1 MVCALYYHWHVP
13 TALVL
18 SAGGMFGAWEV
29 GVWKTLNHHF
39 RPDCIVGASAGAWNG
54 WMIAAGCSAEE
65 LTAAWLDPVNA
76 TIIPRAGVLRQMAR
90 ELFAHFRPRVPFGL
104 TVVEVPRMRVRLVRD
119 SEITWQHLAAACSIP
134 LLFPPVR
141 IDGASYVDG
150 GLLGT
155 LPLWAA
161 TDMGATRAIAVNAH
175 AAPPFRAL
183 RWALPPRR
191 PSPTIEIVRIEPPT
205 PLGSMT
211 DAVRWSRAST
221 LRLIEQGERDA
232 TRVCTSITM

>member
-1 MVCALYYHWHVP
+1 
-13 TALVL
+13 
-18 SAGGMFGAWEV
+18 
-29 GVWKTLNHHF
+29 
-39 RPDCIVGASAGAWNG
+39 
-54 WMIAAGCSAEE
+54 MIAAGCSAEE

-161 TDMGATRAIAVNAH
+161 SEMGATRAIAVNALT
-175 AAPPFRAL
+175 ALPFRAL